1 MNPLIQR
8 TSRLAPALVLAT
20 FSAVGAA
27 AQSLPVTNPS
37 FESPQVPAGFPAST
51 FVDGW
56 QKNPPPPPEWGI
68 TPDQWDQM
76 AGIFPN
82 PAAGQPRHIVNASG
96 TQVAFVF
103 AVPGV
108 ALTQLTANT
117 FTPGLAYT
125 LDVGLRG
132 GGALTPGTQF
142 YVGLFYTDGVSR
154 TSIASTVVSA
164 TDELT
169 NTDTLRTI
177 SVALG
182 TVSKTD
188 AWSGRQIGIELSA
201 LSPNGTQGIA
211 YWEADTVQLTAV
223 PEPSTWA
230 LGATGLLVL
239 GAAAMNRRRQ

>member
-1 MNPLIQR
+1 MSFPTLRSAN
-8 TSRLAPALVLAT
+8 LALALSSCAALV
-20 FSAVGAA
+20 AA
-27 AQSLPVTNPS
+27 AQSLPVANPS
-37 FESPQVPAGFPAST
+37 FESPQVPPGFPAST
-51 FVDGW
+51 VVDGW

-82 PAAGQPRHIVNASG
+82 PAAGQPRHIVNADG

-117 FTPGLAYT
+117 FTAGLGYT

-142 YVGLFYTDGVSR
+142 YVGLFYTDGTSR
-154 TSIASTVVSA
+154 TAVASTVVSA

-201 LSPNGTQGIA
+201 LSPNGAQGIA
-211 YWEADTVQLTAV
+211 YWEADSVRLTAV
-223 PEPSTWA
+223 PEPSVWA
-230 LGATGLLVL
+230 LGATGLLAL
-239 GAAAMNRRRQ
+239 GAATVNRRRK

>member
-1 MNPLIQR
+1 MMYRQSLKPYL
-8 TSRLAPALVLAT
+8 LACSLPFFGAFA
-20 FSAVGAA
+20 AV
-27 AQSLPVTNPS
+27 AQSLPVINPS

-51 FVDGW
+51 VVEGW

-82 PAAGQPRHIVNASG
+82 PAAGQPRHIVNADG

-108 ALTQLTANT
+108 ALTQTTANT
-117 FTPGLAYT
+117 FTPGLGYT

-142 YVGLFYTDGVSR
+142 YVGLYYTDGTSR
-154 TSIASTVVSA
+154 TAVASTMVTAS
-164 TDELT
+164 DELT
-169 NTDTLRTI
+169 TTDTLRNI
-177 SVALG
+177 SVVLG

-188 AWSGRQIGIELSA
+188 AWSGRQIGIEVSA
-201 LSPNGTQGIA
+201 LSPNGAQGIA
-211 YWEADTVQLTAV
+211 YWEADNVRLTAV
-223 PEPSTWA
+223 PEPTAWA
-230 LGATGLLVL
+230 LGVTGLLTL
-239 GAAAMNRRRQ
+239 GAATLNRRRP